1 MHDCHDV
8 TQHRS
13 WGLVLFN
20 NEDEFGEFP
29 CDVEGRISNTSW
41 ELTPNFGEKGT
52 VWFYQLY
59 WSFINMIMIRSDR
72 IRKQNDQVLFSNW
85 LLKIANFIALQRS
98 KCSLHFFSSPC
109 SRISR
114 ASYKQQHSIPDDLHR
129 RKFVTWM
136 RAQQPQKR
144 VQRISKPTFP
154 SMLYLPRMALRL
166 MVWAQ
171 GKRKKSKAHQAKKP
185 PRPAFSMLRPVWI
198 QWQQQEQQ
206 PNTQPQLEK

>member
-13 WGLVLFN
+13 WDLYYLIMR
-20 NEDEFGEFP
+20 EFGEFP

-114 ASYKQQHSIPDDLHR
+114 ASYKQQHSIPDD
-129 RKFVTWM
+129 
-136 RAQQPQKR
+136 PQKLR
-144 VQRISKPTFP
+144 YLNEGTATAEEGAENIETNISFDVVLATDGVAAHGVGAGEKEEIKGAPGEEAAKTGVLHVAP
-154 SMLYLPRMALRL
+154 SLDTMAAART
-166 MVWAQ
+166 A
-171 GKRKKSKAHQAKKP
+171 A
-185 PRPAFSMLRPVWI
+185 
-198 QWQQQEQQ
+198 
-206 PNTQPQLEK
+206 